1 MHNLMVAAYKVSEQ
15 IINRIAAMYGVRI
28 GAHPTDGGT
37 FVSRKFNVPEM
48 STDKQLIYIFQ
59 KYPSIKAVLLDAMA
73 EREAE
78 NYNHAITLRVLLDD

>member
-1 MHNLMVAAYKVSEQ
+1 MHNLMVTTCKVNERV
-15 IINRIAAMYGVRI
+15 INQVATLYGIRI
-28 GAHPTDGGT
+28 GTHPTDGGT